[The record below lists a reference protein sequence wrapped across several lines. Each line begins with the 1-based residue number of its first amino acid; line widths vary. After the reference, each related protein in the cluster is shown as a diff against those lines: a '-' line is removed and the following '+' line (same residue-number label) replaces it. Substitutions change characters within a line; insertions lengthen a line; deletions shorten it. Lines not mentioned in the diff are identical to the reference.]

1 MATIANAPLR
11 TFLETMDADTVAFV
25 TFCLEEMTQIKGTQ
39 QFQWFCASKRKAMA
53 LAQSLV
59 HLGNTKIAIK
69 KVDPMNE
76 QVDPKYH
83 LGDPMYQLT
92 MTVSAN

>member
-1 MATIANAPLR
+1 MATTTIANAPLK
-11 TFLETMDADTVAFV
+11 TFLETMDQDTASFV
-25 TFCLEEMTQIKGTQ
+25 TFCLDEMAQTKGTP
-39 QFQWFCASKRKAMA
+39 QFQWMCASKRKAMA

-69 KVDPMNE
+69 KVDPM
-76 QVDPKYH
+76 
-83 LGDPMYQLT
+83 YQLT